1 MSVCILLDFILK
13 EMYDNSN
20 CTIWRNYSGASVL
33 AEMKAY
39 HVQVALITYSK
50 QYIFDYI
57 ELFGYTF
64 YFKG

>member
-1 MSVCILLDFILK
+1 MSVCNFLDFILK

-39 HVQVALITYSK
+39 DVQVALITYNK

-64 YFKG
+64 YLKG

>member
-1 MSVCILLDFILK
+1 MSVCNSLDFILK

-20 CTIWRNYSGASVL
+20 CTIWRNYFGASVL

-39 HVQVALITYSK
+39 DVQVALITYNK

-64 YFKG
+64 YLKG

>member
-1 MSVCILLDFILK
+1 MDFILK
-13 EMYDNSN
+13 EMYDNGN

-39 HVQVALITYSK
+39 DVQVALITYNK
-50 QYIFDYI
+50 QYIFYYI

-64 YFKG
+64 YLKG